1 MSTVPRRSS
10 RADTMPSYRYGYR
23 EVRVRLRNG
32 GFRLKRVPLTLS
44 DVLHPRFGDVHV
56 LSDAHGDDCFYL
68 KSALET
74 NLAAD
79 SSVVVFYDVGIFWD
93 VPRLRHHSPD
103 IAVIFGV
110 QEKKEWKTFSVKIE
124 RVRPSLIIE
133 VTSPS
138 TRVNDVRT
146 KLKQYAR
153 ARVPY
158 YVIAD
163 ATEKNNQRRLKL
175 IAYRLDGQKY
185 VRGRGSNL

>member
-10 RADTMPSYRYGYR
+10 PADTKPSYRFGYR
-23 EVRVRLRNG
+23 EVRVKLPNG
-32 GFRLKRVPLTLS
+32 RFRFKRVPLTLK

-56 LSDAHGDDCFYL
+56 LSDAHGDDCLYL

-74 NLAAD
+74 KLAVD
-79 SSVVVFYDVGIFWD
+79 PSVVVFYDVGIFWD

-103 IAVIFGV
+103 ISVIFGV
-110 QEKKEWKTFSVKIE
+110 HEKKEWKTFNVKTE

-138 TRVNDVRT
+138 TRVNDLRT
-146 KLKQYAR
+146 KLKQYGR
-153 ARVPY
+153 ALVPY

-163 ATEKNNQRRLKL
+163 ATEKNSQRRLKL
-175 IAYRLDGQKY
+175 I
-185 VRGRGSNL
+185 